1 MNDALK
7 AEKSEPIVSQPPTH
21 SATTAHMVEARLLW
35 MCWRSDI
42 RMDRSV
48 PLLRNVCTVK
58 LPFTR

>member
-35 MCWRSDI
+35 MC
-42 RMDRSV
+42 
-48 PLLRNVCTVK
+48 
-58 LPFTR
+58 